1 MSWGELTVDYGELET
16 WEDWKAEFWEELETW
31 EEEVSSINI
40 TLQK

>member
-16 WEDWKAEFWEELETW
+16 WEDWKAEKWEELETW
-31 EEEVSSINI
+31 VNNPTAKNS